1 MAPTFT
7 INGVKFKPDSK
18 IDYGYDWEV
27 FEREMDNPPFD
38 EKLKRNLTVEE
49 NARRV
54 FRGML
59 RDNLWSITAFALK
72 IPCAFHPWWIETC
85 REVQTGPLTNTLDI
99 WARGHGKSSIVT
111 SARTIQTILRDP
123 EESICIFSYTK
134 SAALKFFQQVKYT
147 LESSE
152 FLKWAFPD
160 ILWREPHVEAPKWS
174 EENGIFVRRKGFQ
187 KEPTLMASGLLEAM
201 PTGMHFSLRIYDD
214 VMVEDIADNP
224 ETIEKLKERF
234 DMSENLG
241 KDGGKK
247 WIIGTPYHH
256 EDLLSMLRSR
266 KRPNGEPSYHLRLK
280 PATEDGAWNGR
291 PVFISQEYLDELK
304 QNRRKFSS
312 QQLLNPTPVEIQ
324 RLSPD
329 FLREVSPA
337 DVPDRLY
344 RFMVVDPAGERR
356 DRTGDCWA
364 MAVIGVDPYRDDLG
378 ASDIYIQDLLIEEMG
393 YEEAIRAVV
402 EMYSRNGRILQLGVE
417 KVALST
423 TEVHVLN
430 ALRSRGKYL
439 SIEDGTLVMLRPGGR
454 SKANRIESNLVWPLN
469 NGKVYISRAVPDVY
483 RARLKSEM
491 EKFPY
496 WHDDGLDALSYVY
509 DLLRNY
515 RFGTRPSDEPVKK
528 KVWLEKWQRQRSP
541 NRWLTV

>member
-1 MAPTFT
+1 MTTFT
-7 INGVKFKPDSK
+7 INGVRFKPESDL
-18 IDYGYDWEV
+18 DYGFDWER
-27 FEREMDNPPFD
+27 FNKEMDERPFD
-38 EKLKRNLTVEE
+38 ERLKRALTEEE

-59 RDNLWSITAFALK
+59 RDNLWSITAFVLK
-72 IPCAFHPWWIETC
+72 IPCAFHPWWVRTC
-85 REVQTGPLTNTLDI
+85 REVQEGPETNTLDI

-111 SARTIQTILRDP
+111 SARTIQMILRDP
-123 EESICIFSYTK
+123 EESVCIFSYTK
-134 SAALKFFQQVKYT
+134 AAATKFFQQVKFT
-147 LESSE
+147 LEASD

-160 ILWREPHVEAPKWS
+160 ILWGNPHVEAPKWS
-174 EENGIFVRRKGFQ
+174 EDNGIFVKRKGFQ

-256 EDLLSMLRSR
+256 EDLLSMLRGRR
-266 KRPNGEPSYHLRLK
+266 KPSGEPSYHLRLK
-280 PATEDGAWNGR
+280 PATEGGAWNGK
-291 PVFISQEYLDELK
+291 PVFVSEEYLDELR

-329 FLREVSPA
+329 FLKLVSPQ
-337 DVPDRLY
+337 DIPPNLY

-364 MAVIGVDPYRDDLG
+364 LAVVGVDPYRDDLG
-378 ASDIYIQDLLIEEMG
+378 ASDIYVQDMMIEEMA
-393 YEEAIRAVV
+393 YDEAIREVV
-402 EMYSRNGRILQLGVE
+402 NMYARNGRILQLGVE

-430 ALRSRGKYL
+430 ALRSKGKYL
-439 SIEDGTLVMLRPGGR
+439 SVEDGTLVMLRPGGR

-469 NGKVYISRAVPDVY
+469 NGKVHISSAVPDVY
-483 RARLKSEM
+483 RARLRSEM
-491 EKFPY
+491 EKFPM
-496 WHDDGLDALSYVY
+496 WHDDGLDALSYVF
-509 DLLRNY
+509 DLLKNY
-515 RFGTRPSDEPVKK
+515 RFGSRPTDEPAKR
-528 KVWLEKWQRQRSP
+528 KVWLDKWQRQRNQ

>member
-1 MAPTFT
+1 MFT
-7 INGVKFKPDSK
+7 INGVKFKPDK
-18 IDYGYDWEV
+18 AIDYGWDWQE
-27 FEREMDNPPFD
+27 FDRQMLEPPFD
-38 EKLKRNLTVEE
+38 ERLKRKLTDVE
-49 NARRV
+49 NQQRV
-54 FRGML
+54 FRQML
-59 RDNLWSITAFALK
+59 MGNLWSITAFVLK

-85 REVQTGPLTNTLDI
+85 REVQQGPDTNTLDI

-111 SARTIQTILRDP
+111 CARTIQMILRDP
-123 EESICIFSYTK
+123 NETVCIFSYTK
-134 SAALKFFQQVKYT
+134 AAAMKFFQQVKFT
-147 LESSE
+147 LESSD

-160 ILWREPHVEAPKWS
+160 VLWGNPFVEAPKWS
-174 EENGIFVRRKGFQ
+174 EDNGIFVKRSGFQ

-201 PTGMHFSLRIYDD
+201 PTGNHFSLRIYDD

-241 KDGGKK
+241 RDGGKK

-256 EDLLSMLRSR
+256 EDLLSMLRNR
-266 KRPNGEPSYHLRLK
+266 KKPDGSPSYHLRLK
-280 PATEDGAWNGR
+280 PATEEGAWNGN

-329 FLREVSPA
+329 FLRDTLPA
-337 DVPDRLY
+337 DIPPHLY
-344 RFMVVDPAGERR
+344 RFMLVDPAGERR

-364 MAVIGVDPYRDDLG
+364 LAVIGVDPYRDDLG
-378 ASDIYIQDLLIEEMG
+378 ASDIYILDLMIEEMG
-393 YEEAIRAVV
+393 YDDAIKQVV
-402 EMYSRNGRILQLGVE
+402 DMFVRNGRILQLGVE

-430 ALRSRGKYL
+430 ALRSRGRYL
-439 SIEDGTLVMLRPGGR
+439 SVEDGTLVMLRPGGR

-469 NGKVYISRAVPDVY
+469 NGKVHISKAVPEVY
-483 RARLKSEM
+483 RARLRAEM
-491 EKFPY
+491 ERFPW
-496 WHDDGLDALSYVY
+496 WHDDGLDSVSYVY
-509 DLLRNY
+509 DLLKSY
-515 RFGTRPSDEPVKK
+515 RFGARPSDEPVKRK
-528 KVWLEKWQRQRSP
+528 MWLEKWQRQRGQK
-541 NRWLTV
+541 WLTV